1 MGTVVSNGRV
11 RERKHRGR
19 VHRGSGNRGTR
30 GRGDEGRGRIVDTE
44 TNRARH
50 SKLCLFAPKYLANL
64 IYMSLEM
71 AAYCTKRSE
80 ILAISVLLGGAVST
94 VLLRFH
100 GDQISSYFDLRVLH
114 SYLNV
119 FRIISY
125 LLPPLVCYLAI
136 YSLNAL
142 LVRLLGKTRLAE
154 QQKAIL
160 RKLVHAVLSK
170 QAVDADPND
179 LVEQVA
185 WTSLK
190 KFWRPQ

>member
-1 MGTVVSNGRV
+1 
-11 RERKHRGR
+11 
-19 VHRGSGNRGTR
+19 
-30 GRGDEGRGRIVDTE
+30 
-44 TNRARH
+44 
-50 SKLCLFAPKYLANL
+50 
-64 IYMSLEM
+64 M